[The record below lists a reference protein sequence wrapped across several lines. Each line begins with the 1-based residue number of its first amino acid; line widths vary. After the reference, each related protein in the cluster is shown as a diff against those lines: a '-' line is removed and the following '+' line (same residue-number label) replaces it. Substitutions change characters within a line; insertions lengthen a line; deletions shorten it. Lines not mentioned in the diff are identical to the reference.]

1 MLASDTYAVSGT
13 FHNDNCD
20 IPHSSAQIVLG
31 TVNWGNVG
39 RWPAVVTFVI
49 FKFKH

>member
-13 FHNDNCD
+13 FHNDYCD

-31 TVNWGNVG
+31 TVNWEMLVAGQQ
-39 RWPAVVTFVI
+39 W
-49 FKFKH
+49 